1 MLFSKKYVSSTCMY
15 ANKYLFLY
23 KKQEDMRTANFSDF
37 RSNLKSY
44 FDSVIDDSETVI
56 INRGKDTGVVLIS
69 LDEYNAIKE
78 TEYIM
83 SSPEL
88 VKRIKEGKK
97 EIQEGKG
104 TKVNLNDLWK

>member
-1 MLFSKKYVSSTCMY
+1 MSQTLVCTQISTYFCT
-15 ANKYLFLY
+15 

-104 TKVNLNDLWK
+104 TKVNLDDLWK